1 MVKIHQKKT
10 KIQLIR
16 QSERKVNTNYV
27 IDLGRAMHLLPVLQK
42 AWVGSICIHN
52 QGRCELLSPGR
63 KKGYLQ
69 FITYMLR
76 LQAEGGKQSS

>member
-1 MVKIHQKKT
+1 MGNRSRQAANIQNMVKIHQKET

-52 QGRCELLSPGR
+52 QGRCALLSPGR
-63 KKGYLQ
+63 KRGICSL
-69 FITYMLR
+69 
-76 LQAEGGKQSS
+76 